1 MSAVCVASPP
11 IEDDWDM
18 PLLFMTSLPT
28 NFKVNADIA
37 ALASFTDDY
46 EVSDDEGPSPPK
58 TGKVQDKTKFRSSS
72 RHVAK
77 PYAKSKKANMA
88 ELQVCMKFFNM

>member
-11 IEDDWDM
+11 AEDDWDM

-46 EVSDDEGPSPPK
+46 E
-58 TGKVQDKTKFRSSS
+58 VQDKTKFRSSS